1 MYTSCH
7 LMCTQS
13 CSMCT
18 VRFGINW
25 TGYSS
30 FKTTKTKSYLT
41 CGLSNVLST
50 FDSNT
55 KHMFGFYSLYCES
68 NGTKIDSFR
77 PCLTDPRFR
86 PCPPFCRRK
95 RVLNINRKWRRH
107 SGHRAKLTNTPIESS
122 WFRLQSRFKRL
133 FRVFSGLI
141 SRTGP
146 CQTYDV
152 KIVFS

>member
-1 MYTSCH
+1 
-7 LMCTQS
+7 MCSVLLIPIQ
-13 CSMCT
+13 
-18 VRFGINW
+18 N
-25 TGYSS
+25 
-30 FKTTKTKSYLT
+30 TKQKKSYLT

-95 RVLNINRKWRRH
+95 RGSEHKSKMAETFRPSCKINKYTDRKLVI
-107 SGHRAKLTNTPIESS
+107 SATITVQEISK
-122 WFRLQSRFKRL
+122 FRGFFAIKEAAFFRFN
-133 FRVFSGLI
+133 
-141 SRTGP
+141 
-146 CQTYDV
+146 
-152 KIVFS
+152 